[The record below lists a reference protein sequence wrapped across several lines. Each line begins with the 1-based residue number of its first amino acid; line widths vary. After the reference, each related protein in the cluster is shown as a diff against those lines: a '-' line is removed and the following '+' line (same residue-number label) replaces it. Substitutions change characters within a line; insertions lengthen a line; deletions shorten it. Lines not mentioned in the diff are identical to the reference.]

1 MRQSEIPRVNKTTR
15 TGCPTI
21 AQLKRVNM
29 FRIQEDTVDSLVA
42 QRSTVSDDIS

>member
-29 FRIQEDTVDSLVA
+29 FRIQEYTVDSLVA
-42 QRSTVSDDIS
+42 QPSVTTSRKS